1 VNANGDQTVNDSDQT
16 ATWPPGIGDDLPQRL
31 SAYDVPTDIDEPV
44 SAAVITAR
52 LVSLGYLRAALRR
65 RARLWCVLALVG
77 LVVGCG
83 CYMVIPHGYKAT
95 VSVLLA
101 DNPGVDPDTEVQ
113 TDMALA
119 QSAPVAAGVIRQ
131 LGLQQTPNSFLGTY
145 TVTKVTDQV
154 VQITVSAPTSNG
166 AVQRASAV
174 AEQFLKFRDQYGETQ
189 QQETNAQLD
198 QEVSQAQQHLAS
210 ITKQISRVS
219 AQAISRSRRAALN
232 DLRAQETT
240 ASSALPA
247 VQQYAIQTKA
257 STETVTQ
264 QVVQGSEVLS
274 AASLVKSSRLGE
286 IALYAGGGLLGGL
299 VLGLAIV
306 IIGAITSD
314 RLRRR
319 DDIAYAFGAPVRLS
333 VGSLRESRLVPA
345 RRGEATARRGRMER
359 IVEHLHNAVRGNSSR
374 PVGLAVVAVDDART
388 VARAVV
394 DLAVSSAKDR
404 RQVVLADLSQGAHA
418 ARLLGID
425 RPGIGTASADGMHI
439 VVVVPEAND
448 VAPAGPL
455 RSHPSSAEDMPA
467 DEALAS
473 VYARADLVL
482 SLVTL
487 DPASGGEHLAT
498 WATDVVAVVTAGQSS
513 VVRVHAVGEMIRLAG
528 ARLGS
533 VVVIGADKSDES
545 LGVIDTAYSPAPL

>member
-1 VNANGDQTVNDSDQT
+1 VNDPDQT

-31 SAYDVPTDIDEPV
+31 SAYDISTDIDEPA
-44 SAAVITAR
+44 SAAVTTAR
-52 LVSLGYLRAALRR
+52 LVSLGFLRAELRR
-65 RARLWCVLALVG
+65 RTRLWCVLALVG
-77 LVVGCG
+77 LIAGFGYYVG
-83 CYMVIPHGYKAT
+83 VPHAYKAT
-95 VSVLLA
+95 VSVLLV
-101 DNPGVDPDTEVQ
+101 DNPQADPDNEVL
-113 TDMALA
+113 TDIVLA

-154 VQITVSAPTSNG
+154 LQITVSARTSNG
-166 AVQRASAV
+166 AVQTASAV
-174 AEQFLKFRDQYGETQ
+174 AEQFLKFRAQYEQTQ

-198 QEVSQAQQHLAS
+198 QQVSQAQQHLAS
-210 ITKQISRVS
+210 ITKQVKQVS
-219 AQAISRSRRAALN
+219 AQATSRAQQAELYS
-232 DLRAQETT
+232 LRAQETT
-240 ASSALPA
+240 ANSAVGD
-247 VQQYAIQTKA
+247 VQQYAIQTKDG
-257 STETVTQ
+257 TQTVTQ
-264 QVVQGSEVLS
+264 QMVQGSEVLS
-274 AASLVKSSRLGE
+274 GASLDKSSRVE
-286 IALYAGGGLLGGL
+286 ETALYAGGGLLGGL

-333 VGSLRESRLVPA
+333 VGSLRESRLVPG
-345 RRGEATARRGRMER
+345 RRGEAAARRRMER
-359 IVEHLHNAVRGNSSR
+359 IVEHLHNAATGSSSG

-388 VARAVV
+388 VAQAVV
-394 DLAVSSAKDR
+394 DLAISGAKDR

-425 RPGIGTASADGMHI
+425 RPGIGTVNADGMPI
-439 VVVVPEAND
+439 VVVVPEASD
-448 VAPAGPL
+448 VAPVGPL
-455 RSHPSSAEDMPA
+455 RSHPSPDGDTQA
-467 DEALAS
+467 DEALAN
-473 VYARADLVL
+473 VCGRADLVL

-513 VVRVHAVGEMIRLAG
+513 AVRAHAVGEMIRLAG
-528 ARLGS
+528 ARFGS

>member
-1 VNANGDQTVNDSDQT
+1 VNDPDQT

-31 SAYDVPTDIDEPV
+31 SAYDVSTDIDEPA
-44 SAAVITAR
+44 SAAVTTAR
-52 LVSLGYLRAALRR
+52 LVSLGFLRAELRR
-65 RARLWCVLALVG
+65 RTRLWCVLALVG
-77 LVVGCG
+77 LIAGFGYYVAV
-83 CYMVIPHGYKAT
+83 PHAYKAT
-95 VSVLLA
+95 VSVLLV
-101 DNPGVDPDTEVQ
+101 DNPQADPDNEVL
-113 TDMALA
+113 TDMVLA

-131 LGLQQTPNSFLGTY
+131 LGLQQTPSSFLGTY
-145 TVTKVTDQV
+145 AVTKVTDQV
-154 VQITVSAPTSNG
+154 LQITVSARTSNR
-166 AVQRASAV
+166 AVQTASAV
-174 AEQFLKFRDQYGETQ
+174 AEQFLKFRAQYEETQ
-189 QQETNAQLD
+189 QQETDAQLD
-198 QEVSQAQQHLAS
+198 QQVNQAQQHLAS
-210 ITKQISRVS
+210 ITKQIKQVS
-219 AQAISRSRRAALN
+219 AQATSRAQQAGLYS
-232 DLRAQETT
+232 LRAQETT
-240 ASSALPA
+240 ANNALGE
-247 VQQYAIQTKA
+247 VQQYAIQTKEG
-257 STETVTQ
+257 TQTVTQ
-264 QVVQGSEVLS
+264 QIAQGSEVLS
-274 AASLVKSSRLGE
+274 AASLVKSSRLGNM
-286 IALYAGGGLLGGL
+286 ALYAGGGLLGGL

-319 DDIAYAFGAPVRLS
+319 GDIAYAFGAPVRLS
-333 VGSLRESRLVPA
+333 VGSLRESRLVSA
-345 RRGEATARRGRMER
+345 RRGETAARRRRMER
-359 IVEHLHNAVRGNSSR
+359 IVEHLHNAAAGSSSG
-374 PVGLAVVAVDDART
+374 PVGLAVVAVDDTRI

-425 RPGIGTASADGMHI
+425 RPGIGTANADGMPI

-448 VAPAGPL
+448 VAPVGPL
-455 RSHPSSAEDMPA
+455 RSHPSPEGDTQA
-467 DEALAS
+467 DEALAN
-473 VYARADLVL
+473 VCGRADLVL

>member
-1 VNANGDQTVNDSDQT
+1 MNDQDQM
-16 ATWPPGIGDDLPQRL
+16 ATWPPGIGDDLPQHL
-31 SAYDVPTDIDEPV
+31 SAYDVSADIDECPPTV
-44 SAAVITAR
+44 VATAR
-52 LVSLGYLRAALRR
+52 LVSLGFLWAALRR

-83 CYMVIPHGYKAT
+83 CYVAVPHKYKAT

-101 DNPGVDPDTEVQ
+101 DNPGMDPDNEVQ
-113 TDMALA
+113 TDLALT
-119 QSAPVAAGVIRQ
+119 QSAPVATGVIRQ
-131 LGLQQTPNSFLGTY
+131 LGLRQTPSSFIGTY

-154 VQITVSAPTSNG
+154 LLIAVSAPTRNG
-166 AVQRASAV
+166 AVQTASAV
-174 AEQFLKFRDQYGETQ
+174 AEQFLEFRAQYEQTQ

-198 QEVSQAQQHLAS
+198 QQVNQAQQHLAS
-210 ITKQISRVS
+210 ITNQIKQVS
-219 AQAISRSRRAALN
+219 AQASSHARQAELASLQ
-232 DLRAQETT
+232 AQTTT
-240 ASSALPA
+240 ANNALTE

-257 STETVTQ
+257 STQTVTQ
-264 QVVQGSEVLS
+264 GIIQGSEVLN
-274 AASLVKSSRLGE
+274 AASLVKGSLLGG
-286 IALYAGGGLLGGL
+286 IVLYAAGGLLGGL

-333 VGSLRESRLVPA
+333 VGALRKSRWAPGPRGGA
-345 RRGEATARRGRMER
+345 TRRRHMER
-359 IVEHLHNAVRGNSSR
+359 IVEHLRNAVPGSSSG

-394 DLAVSSAKDR
+394 DLAVSSAEDH

-418 ARLLGID
+418 ARLLGVGH
-425 RPGIGTASADGMHI
+425 PGIGTVSADGMPI
-439 VVVVPEAND
+439 VLVVPEADD
-448 VAPAGPL
+448 VAPVGPL
-455 RSHPSSAEDMPA
+455 RSHTSPEGYAQA
-467 DEALAS
+467 DEALAT
-473 VYARADLVL
+473 ACAHADLVL

-498 WATDVVAVVTAGQSS
+498 WATDVVAVVTAGRSPA
-513 VVRVHAVGEMIRLAG
+513 VRIHAAGEMIRFAG

-545 LGVIDTAYSPAPL
+545 LGVIDTADSPAPL